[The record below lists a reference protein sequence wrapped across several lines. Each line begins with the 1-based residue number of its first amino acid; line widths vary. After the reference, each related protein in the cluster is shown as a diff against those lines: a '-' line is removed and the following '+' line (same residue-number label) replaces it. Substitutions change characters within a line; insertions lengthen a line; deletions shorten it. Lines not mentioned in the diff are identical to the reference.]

1 MNVLQNIYQAARM
14 AAGLTQE
21 KAAELLNISAESIR
35 AYETNKRIPPNQ
47 VVSDMTDIYQT
58 PHLALQHLR
67 MDPLAR
73 SWLPDMQHRTLEQA
87 TIRLYR
93 QIREFALNHRT
104 DELIDIAEDGVI
116 DDAERP
122 KFDAIMRELED
133 IVNTVYSLRLD
144 GC

>member
-1 MNVLQNIYQAARM
+1 MQNIYQSARM

-21 KAAELLNISAESIR
+21 KAAELLNISVESIR
-35 AYETNKRIPPNQ
+35 AYETDKRVPPNQ
-47 VVSDMTDIYQT
+47 IVSDMTDIYQT

-73 SWLPDMQHRTLEQA
+73 SWLPDTQHRTLEQA

-116 DDAERP
+116 DENERP
-122 KFDAIMRELED
+122 KFDKIMTELEE
-133 IVNTVYSLRLD
+133 IVNTVYSLRID

>member
-21 KAAELLNISAESIR
+21 KAAELLNISVESIR

-73 SWLPDMQHRTLEQA
+73 NWLPDMQHRTLEQA

-116 DDAERP
+116 DETERP
-122 KFDAIMRELED
+122 KFDKIMQELED